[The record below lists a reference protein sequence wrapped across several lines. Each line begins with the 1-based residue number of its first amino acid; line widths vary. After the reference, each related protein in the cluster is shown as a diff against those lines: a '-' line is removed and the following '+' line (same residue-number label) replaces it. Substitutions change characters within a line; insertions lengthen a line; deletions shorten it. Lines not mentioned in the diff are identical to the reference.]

1 MIYAAPV
8 KHSGEREKKLAKDGG
23 GGTAVGTLLN
33 KVLLLG
39 NSSNS
44 TRQWG
49 GGTTVSGLLHLS
61 HYMHHYKKAE
71 GPEPTLSKEGDSG
84 ASQDETEKNA
94 RAGR

>member
-33 KVLLLG
+33 KALLLG

-49 GGTTVSGLLHLS
+49 GGYYSEWAS
-61 HYMHHYKKAE
+61 A
-71 GPEPTLSKEGDSG
+71 PFTLIHIITRKP
-84 ASQDETEKNA
+84 
-94 RAGR
+94 RAHAIKGGRLGGFPG